1 MPRLLTSI
9 LFLLVVGACQT
20 GRNYTSL
27 EGPRYAGHP
36 PLEAARNARPT
47 PAGLRIVSF
56 NVEYGI
62 QVDSAIA
69 VLASEPAVRGADLVL
84 LQEMDEQA
92 TRRIADTLALWY
104 VYYPA
109 VFRYNTHRNLGN
121 AVLSRWPIVQDRKL
135 VLPHLSRVVGSQRVA
150 TAATVRVNQTLVRV
164 YSVHLGT
171 MAGLAPEAR
180 RDQLRT
186 ILADAE
192 PNAHVVIGGDMN
204 DPGIGQIAR
213 EAGYA
218 WPTQRGP
225 YTTPVGRLDHI
236 FVKGLGTPDSGA
248 AGTVLNVRRASDH
261 LPVWAVALLR

>member
-1 MPRLLTSI
+1 MLRHLTSI
-9 LFLLVVGACQT
+9 LLLLVVGACRT
-20 GRNYTSL
+20 GRNYTSV
-27 EGPRYAGHP
+27 EGPRYAGEP
-36 PLEAARNARPT
+36 PLEAASNASRT
-47 PAGLRIVSF
+47 PAALRIVSF
-56 NVEYGI
+56 NIEYAI

-69 VLASEPAVRGADLVL
+69 VLASEQALRGADLVL

-92 TRRIADTLALWY
+92 TRRIADTLGMWY

-109 VFRYNTHRNLGN
+109 VFRFNTQRDAGN
-121 AVLSRWPIVQDRKL
+121 AILSRWPIVQDRKI
-135 VLPHLSRVVGSQRVA
+135 VLPHLSRVVRSHRVA
-150 TAATVRVNQTLVRV
+150 TAATVRVNQSLVRV

-192 PNAHVVIGGDMN
+192 HHAHVVIGGDMN

-225 YTTPVGRLDHI
+225 DTTPVGRLDHI
-236 FVKGLGTPDSGA
+236 FIKGLGTPDRGA